1 MALESDGA
9 ADLGTLDK
17 VTHLLPFQKHIIHS
31 LIPGPEQG
39 NNSDANSS
47 SDDANDPD
55 ALLILARG
63 LGLRTIVASVLRLY
77 DGPSHL
83 VVLVNATAEEE
94 MGLGEELT
102 TMGVRKPGLRSI
114 GHDTNAKARQ
124 ELYLSG
130 GLISI
135 TSRILVVDMLSKRI
149 PTDIITG
156 LVILHAERI
165 DPTCVE
171 SFIARIFRQENKE
184 GFLKAFSDS
193 PEFFAMGLS
202 PLQTVLGQLRIRRV
216 ELWPRFHKSVIRD
229 LGKRKADVIELHQPL
244 SSSMKRIQNAIVECL
259 DATLN
264 ELKRGSGSVEIEDAT
279 IENAIFQ
286 AFESVVRRQLDPVW
300 HRIGTKTKR
309 LVSDLHDLRMLL
321 TYLIAYDAV
330 KYHKYLE
337 TILAGQTNSAN
348 GANPLIRQNQSPWL
362 FMDAANVIFS
372 EAKAR
377 VFTGDFKKPTS
388 SAPSVSSNT
397 SAGRPPPVDD
407 GIDPD
412 EEEAAFGISSR
423 SSNRRN
429 VQPEKEKRPWWLP
442 PGIEPTLEELPKWH
456 LLREVLDEIEQDI
469 HWSNNDLTKK
479 PNNTVLIMVESE
491 RTCFQIRDFLSTMST
506 SVIGKN
512 AVKDHRPGKRV
523 MENQLK
529 DYFRWKTDLGNMSTN
544 LRSGSFNSMSGKGAV
559 HSKPGSGGGASDASK
574 STFESDQ
581 LKRKDNISAKRR
593 RLRGGANASG
603 MRRKDPQ
610 SAPEYLEAEAG
621 EVAEF
626 MKNALQHSLD
636 DFGPEEDME
645 GGGSGGGSLPTSMA
659 DNFTQVEFESYFGL
673 LSMEDLIVV
682 RPYSG
687 DDDDKNL
694 QELRPRFIIMY
705 DPEPAFVRRVE
716 VYRTTHPL
724 VDVRVYF
731 LMYAE
736 SVEEQRY
743 LSNLR
748 REKESFERLIREKA
762 MMALPLQADGRP
774 AEQSADE
781 RLLRTINSRLAGGQR
796 TATSEPPR
804 VIVDMREFRSSL
816 PSMLHGAGMQ
826 VIPCTLQV
834 GDYILTNTM
843 CVERKSLPDLVQSF
857 NSGRLYTQCE
867 LMSIHYQHPILLI
880 EFDRGKSF
888 SLQTINESKANPKTI
903 ITNRTKPSEID
914 IQSKLVLLTLAFP
927 RLRVIWSSSPYS
939 TSDIFAELK
948 QNYDEPE
955 VDRVAAIGLDESNA
969 NNSLTD
975 KKSTTAGESSV
986 MSENSYNL
994 TPQDILL
1001 SLPGI
1006 TVKNYRLISNSLR
1019 DLTELCDW
1027 SQEEVHHLIGKEA
1040 GTSLFEFLHKNVRNG
1055 GASSSAS

>member
-1 MALESDGA
+1 VRNCLHQNLGLLEVVLYEAIDLSTRGGQSAPVMATTTADGA
-9 ADLGTLDK
+9 VSVGTLDS
-17 VTHLLPFQKHIIHS
+17 VTNLLPFQKHIIHS
-31 LIPGPEQG
+31 LIPGPEQEAT
-39 NNSDANSS
+39 SSPDDS
-47 SDDANDPD
+47 SDPD
-55 ALLILARG
+55 VLLILARG
-63 LGLRTIVASVLRLY
+63 LGLRTIIASTLRLY

-94 MGLGEELT
+94 KGLGEELT

-114 GHDTNAKARQ
+114 GYGTNAKARQ

-130 GLISI
+130 GLLSV
-135 TSRILVVDMLSKRI
+135 TSQILVTDMLTKKI

-156 LVILHAERI
+156 LIFLHAERI
-165 DPTCVE
+165 TPTCVE
-171 SFIARIFRQENKE
+171 SFIARIYRQENKE

-193 PEFFAMGLS
+193 PEYFAMGLS

-216 ELWPRFHKSVIRD
+216 ELWPRFHKAVLRD

-244 SSSMKRIQNAIVECL
+244 SNSMKRIQNAIVECL
-259 DATLN
+259 EATLG
-264 ELKRGSGSVEIEDAT
+264 ELKRGSGSIEIEDAT

-300 HRIGTKTKR
+300 HRIGPKTKR
-309 LVSDLHDLRMLL
+309 LVADLHDLRMLL

-330 KYHKYLE
+330 KFHKYLE
-337 TILAGQTNSAN
+337 TILASQSNAGSGGMA
-348 GANPLIRQNQSPWL
+348 AALRQNQSPWL

-377 VFTGDFKKPTS
+377 VFIGDVKKN
-388 SAPSVSSNT
+388 V
-397 SAGRPPPVDD
+397 PPAASTAQNAD
-407 GIDPD
+407 GIDAD
-412 EEEAAFGISSR
+412 EEEAAFGPSAARQSR
-423 SSNRRN
+423 
-429 VQPEKEKRPWWLP
+429 KGPWWLP
-442 PGIEPTLEELPKWH
+442 PGIVPTLEELPKWH

-469 HWSNNDLTKK
+469 HFSNNDLTKK

-506 SVIGKN
+506 SILGAN
-512 AVKDHRPGKRV
+512 AVKDANPGRKV
-523 MENQLK
+523 MERQLK
-529 DYFRWKTDLGNMSTN
+529 DYFIWKTDLGNMGTN
-544 LRSGSFNSMSGKGAV
+544 LRTGAANGQQGQNGQATPQ
-559 HSKPGSGGGASDASK
+559 SKQQAN
-574 STFESDQ
+574 FESDQ
-581 LKRKDNISAKRR
+581 LKRKDHLNKRR
-593 RLRGGANASG
+593 RLRGGAASAG
-603 MRRKDPQ
+603 GLSRKNPQ
-610 SAPEYLEAEAG
+610 SAPENLEVEAG
-621 EVAEF
+621 EVASF
-626 MKNALQHSLD
+626 MKNAIEQSLD
-636 DFGPEEDME
+636 DDVGPDGEEDVDAR
-645 GGGSGGGSLPTSMA
+645 SKAA
-659 DNFTQVEFESYFGL
+659 DHFTQDEFDSFFGL

-687 DDDDKNL
+687 DDDDYNL

-705 DPEPAFVRRVE
+705 DPEPSFVRRVE
-716 VYRTTHPL
+716 TYRSNHPTL
-724 VDVRVYF
+724 DVRVYF

-774 AEQSADE
+774 AEQNADE

-804 VIVDMREFRSSL
+804 VVVDMREFRSSL

-834 GDYILTNTM
+834 GDYILTSTM
-843 CVERKSLPDLVQSF
+843 CVERKSLSDLVQSL

-880 EFDRGKSF
+880 EFDQGKSF
-888 SLQTINESKANPKTI
+888 SLQSINQAKANPKTV
-903 ITNRTKPSEID
+903 ITAQSKPSEID
-914 IQSKLVLLTLAFP
+914 IQAKLVLLTTAFP
-927 RLRVIWSSSPYS
+927 RLRVIWSSSPYA

-948 QNYDEPE
+948 QNYDEPD
-955 VDRVAAIGLDESNA
+955 VSRVAAIGMDEN
-969 NNSLTD
+969 
-975 KKSTTAGESSV
+975 ESSSSTSFI
-986 MSENSYNL
+986 SENSYNL

-1006 TVKNYRLISNSLR
+1006 NAKNYRLISNSVR
-1019 DLTELCDW
+1019 DLNELCEW
-1027 SQEEVHHLIGKEA
+1027 SKDEINHLIGNEA
-1040 GTSLFEFLHKNVRNG
+1040 GNALFDFTHKNVRSG
-1055 GASSSAS
+1055 SISAQRRR